1 MPRTELDGLVRL
13 YPASDGPLRGST
25 LLWAH
30 GGGFVH
36 GGLDMPEADA
46 VSRAVAAHGAAVV
59 SVDYALVGEDGS
71 RTFPAGSDDVLTAW
85 SWLADGADSAERLF
99 IGGAS
104 AGANIVAGAV
114 LRMLGHAPATASVP
128 IPTGVILAYPTLLA
142 AQPAPPAGLRAALDA
157 NPAADVF
164 GPSAVRAM
172 YETYLGGSADDAP
185 LTAAPGLATPSDV
198 AGFPATIIVNSE
210 VDELRVS
217 GEVFAATLT
226 DAGIA
231 TDVSLEPGTTHGHLN
246 RPEEPAFGRTI
257 ARVTEWMARH

>member
-1 MPRTELDGLVRL
+1 MPNPELDGLVRF
-13 YPASDGPLRGST
+13 YPASDGPLHGVA

-46 VSRAVAAHGAAVV
+46 VARTLAARGAAVA
-59 SVDYALVGEDGS
+59 SVDYALVSDDGS

-85 SWLADGADSAERLF
+85 RWLVSEHAGRRF

-104 AGANIVAGAV
+104 AGANIAAGAV
-114 LRMLGHAPATASVP
+114 LRMLGHAPATASTALP
-128 IPTGVILAYPTLLA
+128 DGVLLAYPTLLA

-157 NPAADVF
+157 DPAADVF
-164 GPSAVRAM
+164 GPAAVRAI

-198 AGFPATIIVNSE
+198 AGFPATIMVNSE

-217 GEVFAATLT
+217 GEAFAATLA
-226 DAGIA
+226 DAGVPV
-231 TDVSLEPGTTHGHLN
+231 DVSFEPGTRHGHLN
-246 RPEEPAFGRTI
+246 RPDEPAFERTLGRV
-257 ARVTEWMARH
+257 AEWMARR